1 MLRIRTQTICKV
13 FTILTIM
20 MHETFPWLV
29 MESRPT
35 HRQLREF
42 IILYTLVDKPHMS
55 SPSPKIRD
63 DEHGA
68 SFAGEK
74 LRLVQAVS
82 L

>member
-1 MLRIRTQTICKV
+1 
-13 FTILTIM
+13 
-20 MHETFPWLV
+20 MHKAFYSLV

-35 HRQLREF
+35 HWWLREF
-42 IILYTLVDKPHMS
+42 IILYTLVDKLHMS
-55 SPSPKIRD
+55 FPPPTIRD

-74 LRLVQAVS
+74 LRLVQAVG

>member
-1 MLRIRTQTICKV
+1 MKP
-13 FTILTIM
+13 FY
-20 MHETFPWLV
+20 WLV

-42 IILYTLVDKPHMS
+42 IILYTLVDKLHMS
-55 SPSPKIRD
+55 STIRD

-74 LRLVQAVS
+74 LRLVQAVGPS
-82 L
+82 GVCLWRLRCNRQHP

>member
-1 MLRIRTQTICKV
+1 
-13 FTILTIM
+13 
-20 MHETFPWLV
+20 MHETFYSLV

-35 HRQLREF
+35 HRRLREF

-55 SPSPKIRD
+55 FPPITPTIRD
-63 DEHGA
+63 DQHGA

-74 LRLVQAVS
+74 LRLVQAVVG